1 MMKEKNSVGIV
12 KPQIFVCKNPLQ
24 LDSGVMLNEYE
35 LTYET
40 YGKLNTKRDNAVLV
54 CHALSGNHH
63 LAGRYS
69 NQDKHPGWWDS
80 LIGPNKPLDTN
91 KFFVI
96 GEAVTAALAQNRLTQ
111 KPKRHGDQSFLL

>member
-54 CHALSGNHH
+54 CHAFRQPSSG
-63 LAGRYS
+63 
-69 NQDKHPGWWDS
+69 
-80 LIGPNKPLDTN
+80 GPVL
-91 KFFVI
+91 
-96 GEAVTAALAQNRLTQ
+96 
-111 KPKRHGDQSFLL
+111 